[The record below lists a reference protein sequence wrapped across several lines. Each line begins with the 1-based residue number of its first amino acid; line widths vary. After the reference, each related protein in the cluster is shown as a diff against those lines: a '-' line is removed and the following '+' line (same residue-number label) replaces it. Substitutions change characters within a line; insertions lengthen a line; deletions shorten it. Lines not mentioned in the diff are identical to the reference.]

1 MTNKMP
7 NNEDYEHPNDVVD
20 AFHAGM
26 LDDGRTQMLR
36 SIMDLLSIIG
46 RFYKGSN
53 DVTQATIVALVGSYL
68 KRMASDEPLPNID
81 LEEGDE

>member
-7 NNEDYEHPNDVVD
+7 NNEDYDHPSDVVE
-20 AFHAGM
+20 AFHTGM

-36 SIMDLLSIIG
+36 SIMDLLTIIG

-53 DVTQATIVALVGSYL
+53 DVTQATIISLVGSYI

>member
-26 LDDGRTQMLR
+26 LDNGRTQMLR

-53 DVTQATIVALVGSYL
+53 EVTQATIVALVGSYL
-68 KRMASDEPLPNID
+68 QRMASDEKLPNID
-81 LEEGDE
+81 LEGGDE